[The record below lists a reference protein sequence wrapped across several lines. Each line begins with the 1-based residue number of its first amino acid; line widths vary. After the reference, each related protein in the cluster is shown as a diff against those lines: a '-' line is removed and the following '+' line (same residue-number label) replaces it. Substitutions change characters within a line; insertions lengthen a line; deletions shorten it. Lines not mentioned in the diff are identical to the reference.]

1 MAHAVLPQN
10 VEEASGDTSPRCSS
24 PAVKALI
31 GLTGLT
37 SRVHALRI
45 GTGQHVPARIG
56 ILDILYPVSQPPCTA
71 ITLVFSFTVRV
82 LACAFSTR
90 PPRPLRACGEGL
102 ADAGGDWEKLC
113 QLLGRVDDG
122 HNHRMIDSTEHTD
135 PVTWRCLMAHAY
147 LMLIERCHCTS
158 CDSAGIDSAV
168 VAASAD
174 APCEDICRKAAQTMT
189 MRESSTSIR
198 CLPHGTDRQ
207 SHRRVSCTCIASEG
221 ILSFPAR

>member
-1 MAHAVLPQN
+1 
-10 VEEASGDTSPRCSS
+10 
-24 PAVKALI
+24 VKALL

-37 SRVHALRI
+37 FGVHALRI

-56 ILDILYPVSQPPCTA
+56 ILDILYQVSQPPCTA

-90 PPRPLRACGEGL
+90 LPRPLRACGEGL
-102 ADAGGDWEKLC
+102 DDAGGDWEKLC
-113 QLLGRVDDG
+113 QLLGSVDDG

-135 PVTWRCLMAHAY
+135 VLVSHGTRIFDAGREMQLHHLRLFWGHLIDIDGICCRC
-147 LMLIERCHCTS
+147 IVSRCS
-158 CDSAGIDSAV
+158 
-168 VAASAD
+168 
-174 APCEDICRKAAQTMT
+174 CEDICRKAVQTIT
-189 MRESSTSIR
+189 MGESSTSIR
-198 CLPHGTDRQ
+198 CLPHATDRQ